1 MSRNYN
7 FRHRHAE
14 LGSDDFAAEDDAA
27 STVHDAP
34 SSPIDPYFRDF
45 EPPQGIPFEQLQDQ
59 HFGDE
64 HDDLDYRT
72 NARAPRQSDLEKT
85 FSVLNHLKTLP
96 NFTLRN
102 LITVLFTSEDSSI
115 KNVTNSYLGRNGH
128 IHLLETVFTDQA
140 IANPPVADWIVSKAV
155 EICNE
160 EASGLTDT
168 ARKGQHYDD
177 AKSLRAPVSSINV
190 QLLQS
195 FSIPKLHAL
204 YQRTTPYLQKF
215 LKGVIGK
222 ESPVPGSDVLRLQR
236 NPAMAQTMITSMILN
251 MRSRE
256 TNLHAAIN
264 ALVLWDGRVPKRV
277 VQMLNRYGFCTSY
290 LYQSKAVANVSK
302 DGVSLARQVANDLTK
317 MSLLPYDN
325 FNWVDKAWE
334 VSATHGSVSHDQ
346 VSALL
351 VVLKLPP
358 EAGPTEAGRLA
369 SIDCFEQ
376 TARTRHIL
384 PAEQA
389 LEEILPTSA
398 DQFVF
403 SKHCQRHV
411 AEILCE
417 QIEEWSKFSWVVQ
430 DFTDP
435 HAIPPTKNEEY
446 FLPTYDQEQSSTR
459 GNMLVIE
466 HYFKDVLRIPAEVF
480 EDRNF
485 FLLGDRLTTAR
496 DRAAQ
501 DQRALDLSEHRLDH
515 LSSFVVLSG
524 MMHFV
529 LNQIQNIGKNTWGGT
544 DQDAVSLSTL
554 LEKLPNRSNI
564 NLRKIDFYAWL
575 RFFDV
580 ILQAL
585 VLRAAM
591 VLLNISSHKQFS
603 QFGKLS
609 PDGFRSLCSR
619 IVTEF
624 ILPSI
629 DRLEVGGI
637 KKTPGCTE
645 SGNAVLLMHDLM
657 TVREIRH
664 AIKHGHPERMQR
676 MLKYW
681 TPMFYA
687 GGSYNY
693 ANESM
698 ELLHNLEH
706 DWPEET
712 ALVLRAGM
720 LMNNKGTAAKFKE
733 TDIRVEQFNKSAIVK
748 SRHLY

>member
-1 MSRNYN
+1 MFFSHGLCLMFLALALTIAPETKMSQNLRFNRPPKRAQTQSGN
-7 FRHRHAE
+7 
-14 LGSDDFAAEDDAA
+14 
-27 STVHDAP
+27 TT
-34 SSPIDPYFRDF
+34 PISRS
-45 EPPQGIPFEQLQDQ
+45 
-59 HFGDE
+59 H
-64 HDDLDYRT
+64 
-72 NARAPRQSDLEKT
+72 APRLLCIQSDLEKT

-155 EICNE
+155 GICNE

-251 MRSRE
+251 MRSQE

-264 ALVLWDGRVPKRV
+264 AL
-277 VQMLNRYGFCTSY
+277 
-290 LYQSKAVANVSK
+290 

-403 SKHCQRHV
+403 SKHCRRRV

-466 HYFKDVLRIPAEVF
+466 HYFKNVLRIPAGVF

-501 DQRALDLSEHRLDH
+501 DQRAVDLSEHRLDH

-554 LEKLPNRSNI
+554 LEKLPNHSNI
-564 NLRKIDFYAWL
+564 N
-575 RFFDV
+575 
-580 ILQAL
+580 
-585 VLRAAM
+585 LRAAM

-637 KKTPGCTE
+637 KKTPGCTK

-657 TVREIRH
+657 TVWEIHH

-733 TDIRVEQFNKSAIVK
+733 TDIRVEQFNKS
-748 SRHLY
+748 RD

>member
-1 MSRNYN
+1 M
-7 FRHRHAE
+7 
-14 LGSDDFAAEDDAA
+14 
-27 STVHDAP
+27 
-34 SSPIDPYFRDF
+34 I
-45 EPPQGIPFEQLQDQ
+45 
-59 HFGDE
+59 
-64 HDDLDYRT
+64 DLDYRT

-85 FSVLNHLKTLP
+85 FSVLDHLKTLP

-140 IANPPVADWIVSKAV
+140 IADPSVADWIVSKAV

-204 YQRTTPYLQKF
+204 YQRTTS
-215 LKGVIGK
+215 I
-222 ESPVPGSDVLRLQR
+222 SPEIFEGCYRERITSSRFR
-236 NPAMAQTMITSMILN
+236 RASAQTMITSMILN

-277 VQMLNRYGFCTSY
+277 VQMLNHYGFCTSY

-435 HAIPPTKNEEY
+435 HAI
-446 FLPTYDQEQSSTR
+446 
-459 GNMLVIE
+459 
-466 HYFKDVLRIPAEVF
+466 
-480 EDRNF
+480 
-485 FLLGDRLTTAR
+485 
-496 DRAAQ
+496 
-501 DQRALDLSEHRLDH
+501 
-515 LSSFVVLSG
+515 
-524 MMHFV
+524 
-529 LNQIQNIGKNTWGGT
+529 
-544 DQDAVSLSTL
+544 
-554 LEKLPNRSNI
+554 
-564 NLRKIDFYAWL
+564 
-575 RFFDV
+575 
-580 ILQAL
+580 
-585 VLRAAM
+585 
-591 VLLNISSHKQFS
+591 
-603 QFGKLS
+603 
-609 PDGFRSLCSR
+609 
-619 IVTEF
+619 IV
-624 ILPSI
+624 
-629 DRLEVGGI
+629 
-637 KKTPGCTE
+637 
-645 SGNAVLLMHDLM
+645 
-657 TVREIRH
+657 
-664 AIKHGHPERMQR
+664 
-676 MLKYW
+676 
-681 TPMFYA
+681 
-687 GGSYNY
+687 
-693 ANESM
+693 
-698 ELLHNLEH
+698 
-706 DWPEET
+706 
-712 ALVLRAGM
+712 
-720 LMNNKGTAAKFKE
+720 
-733 TDIRVEQFNKSAIVK
+733 
-748 SRHLY
+748 